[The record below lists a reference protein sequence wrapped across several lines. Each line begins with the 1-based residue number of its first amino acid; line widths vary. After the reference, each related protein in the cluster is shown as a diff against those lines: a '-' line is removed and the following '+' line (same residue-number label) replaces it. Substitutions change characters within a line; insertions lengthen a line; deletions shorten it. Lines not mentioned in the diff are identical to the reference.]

1 MRLTLRTREV
11 LAITTVVLLVVAV
24 FTVAHLA
31 SVARITLRTAA
42 EEGELLA
49 RQLYHQS
56 SRVIAGSSAPSSGAL
71 KRDPGI
77 RALLEGMV
85 GYSHTVVYAAI
96 VDPADRVLVHSNPA
110 FEGKFLPLRESLDT
124 VKAWGTVRALGSMLG
139 EPEVF
144 EAQLPMRLGDRPF
157 GTVRVGVSTSL
168 LREEVAHAVI
178 RGLALAAG
186 ALVVAV
192 GVGLGAGR
200 VLLESLRKIAQGM
213 ERLAR
218 GEYGATVDLTRDDE
232 LGELAARLNQLGERV
247 QVDQSQW
254 QSEKARM
261 EGILNSLE
269 DAVVF
274 LNGKREIVFCNQA
287 AEALLGWRLE
297 AMVGQRLEVLLPG
310 DHPLV
315 ALVAELFENGSER
328 RNVAVKVPCPDGQT
342 RELAVSSYRIPG
354 GEQAGGGVL
363 ALKDLDPVRAVQS
376 LVTYSQ
382 KLVALGR
389 LTSGVAHE
397 VKNPLNAMRIHLELL
412 KTRLAAGQP
421 EVRENLDVI
430 ALEIQR
436 LDRVV
441 QGFLKFVRPQELR
454 LGPIDVNA
462 LLSEVSRLMAPE
474 AAQAGAR
481 VALDLAPDLPPVAG
495 DAELLQQA
503 CTNLVTNAMQAM
515 PKGGTVTLATRRGP
529 DGAVEVRVSD
539 EGVGIAPEDL
549 DKIFRLYYTTKP
561 NGSGIG
567 LSLVY
572 RIAQMHDGRI
582 DVDSVVGR
590 GTTMILTLPV
600 APGRSIP

>member
-56 SRVIAGSSAPSSGAL
+56 SRVIAGSSAPSSVAL

-96 VDPADRVLVHSNPA
+96 VDPADRALVHSNPA
-110 FEGKFLPLRESLDT
+110 FEGKFLPLRESLDA

-139 EPEVF
+139 APEVF
-144 EAQLPMRLGDRPF
+144 EAQIPMRLGDRPF

-168 LREEVAHAVI
+168 LREEVAHAVT

-200 VLLESLRKIAQGM
+200 VLLEALRKIAQGM

-287 AEALLGWRLE
+287 AEALLGSRLE
-297 AMVGQRLEVLLPG
+297 AMVGQRLEVVLPG
-310 DHPLV
+310 EHPLV
-315 ALVAELFENGSER
+315 ALVAELFENGAER
-328 RNVAVKVPCPDGQT
+328 RNAAMKVPCPDGQT
-342 RELAVSSYRIPG
+342 RELAVSSYRIPD

-515 PKGGTVTLATRRGP
+515 PKGGTVTLVTRRGP

-572 RIAQMHDGRI
+572 RIVQLHDGRI
-582 DVDSVVGR
+582 DVDSVSGR
-590 GTTMILTLPV
+590 GTTMILTLPL
-600 APGRSIP
+600 APGRPIP

>member
-56 SRVIAGSSAPSSGAL
+56 SRVIAGSSAPSSVAL

-110 FEGKFLPLRESLDT
+110 FEGKFLPVRESLDT

-139 EPEVF
+139 APEVF
-144 EAQLPMRLGDRPF
+144 EAQIPMRLGERPF

-287 AEALLGWRLE
+287 AEALLGFRLE

-315 ALVAELFENGSER
+315 ALVAELFENGAER
-328 RNVAVKVPCPDGQT
+328 RNAALKVPCPDGQT
-342 RELAVSSYRIPG
+342 RELAVSSYRIPD

-572 RIAQMHDGRI
+572 RIVQMHDGRI

-600 APGRSIP
+600 APGRPSP